1 MQFDSDQGKVE
12 MGLAFDEVISF
23 LYTKTGRSESLLKDY
38 LGGASLGAIENIIKQ
53 IDSMDSVESTEY
65 VFAFS
70 NALNSV
76 KAEDK
81 DSLQNYLPAIDLSD
95 MTDIIEAKEYMQE
108 LGIDPKVVQRFW
120 LAAVRGS
127 GAYVSSMSQALQ
139 LTNRMQQKMTATNDL
154 SSRMAEGTGTYDDVL
169 ELTKAGADISQ
180 FQLTSEGWKA
190 TSGEIEKAI
199 GLMRSYYIE
208 QATEVAK
215 QNRAELDRAQAM
227 QRDSS
232 FGLGNIT
239 QYDEETKTYK
249 QTERRDGRNTLKQMK
264 TDQIDSQ
271 LGVSAEDYDGRGGP
285 GYWEAVEAAYASY
298 LEHLNNGE
306 EIQILL
312 EKQKAYLEASE
323 FTADEN
329 ALQGGSDES
338 VRYSMQYE
346 ATQAGFDPSEVTNYA
361 NQLMESYKLEQQM
374 ADRIAIDNSL
384 MRQGIEELSSSWEE
398 LTANLASADAG
409 VRGLAINDLRGKI
422 QKILG
427 TTEDLSDEWLTNAN
441 NLKLM
446 ERAAKGNAVNS
457 SQLELNSSIPCLI
470 KELSIAILSAI
481 CCSSLYDSINWL
493 A

>member
-1 MQFDSDQGKVE
+1 MQ
-12 MGLAFDEVISF
+12 IS
-23 LYTKTGRSESLLKDY
+23 LNLCGRSESLLKDY

-264 TDQIDSQ
+264 TDRLI
-271 LGVSAEDYDGRGGP
+271 
-285 GYWEAVEAAYASY
+285 
-298 LEHLNNGE
+298 
-306 EIQILL
+306 
-312 EKQKAYLEASE
+312 
-323 FTADEN
+323 
-329 ALQGGSDES
+329 
-338 VRYSMQYE
+338 
-346 ATQAGFDPSEVTNYA
+346 
-361 NQLMESYKLEQQM
+361 
-374 ADRIAIDNSL
+374 
-384 MRQGIEELSSSWEE
+384 
-398 LTANLASADAG
+398 
-409 VRGLAINDLRGKI
+409 
-422 QKILG
+422 
-427 TTEDLSDEWLTNAN
+427 
-441 NLKLM
+441 
-446 ERAAKGNAVNS
+446 VN
-457 SQLELNSSIPCLI
+457 
-470 KELSIAILSAI
+470 
-481 CCSSLYDSINWL
+481 
-493 A
+493 